1 MNAEKIKNK
10 SVGIS
15 LEEYKC
21 ELELMKKQYG
31 QEEELYPWIY
41 MILREAGITKKY
53 SVRSVAGARSAKDVN
68 GRELFMGYAAFP
80 DIAIVDK
87 SFMSGEEYNY
97 EVEIDKLL
105 CCVEAKELSESL
117 LNVKGDVC
125 IKSLN
130 VIYIKSSLGRPY
142 YIYYKIIADTQVV
155 DFFDRYSGKTFKIIN
170 NEHQTFVEEIIKEK
184 EKALEQDMVFSIIKN
199 DNGLQFIDAN
209 KKCMLSICNNEDEY
223 VCEVSKGAKKL
234 NDILNSNEFY
244 ISIQK
249 DIPFVCI
256 NGQNSKLLKNNGK
269 ASAYGELIGEL
280 LWYGHIIY
288 TNGDI
293 WKYIKIRNYNDS
305 VGKFRKDKYDIC
317 VKNNKKHQWCKEFSG
332 KESFN
337 VEVENLIEI
346 NDKTRDEDWAEFI
359 NKLSKISS
367 KWME

>member
-155 DFFDRYSGKTFKIIN
+155 DFFDRYSFLQLVIAEVRFFQRFG
-170 NEHQTFVEEIIKEK
+170 HEK
-184 EKALEQDMVFSIIKN
+184 LQCFQWIRVYLPAK
-199 DNGLQFIDAN
+199 GLQIGNALGVICQWLLGRCFRFVSSCKTN
-209 KKCMLSICNNEDEY
+209 KNSHDDTHDNNAGN
-223 VCEVSKGAKKL
+223 C
-234 NDILNSNEFY
+234 F
-244 ISIQK
+244 
-249 DIPFVCI
+249 
-256 NGQNSKLLKNNGK
+256 
-269 ASAYGELIGEL
+269 
-280 LWYGHIIY
+280 
-288 TNGDI
+288 
-293 WKYIKIRNYNDS
+293 
-305 VGKFRKDKYDIC
+305 
-317 VKNNKKHQWCKEFSG
+317 FSG
-332 KESFN
+332 KMRGPN
-337 VEVENLIEI
+337 
-346 NDKTRDEDWAEFI
+346 
-359 NKLSKISS
+359 
-367 KWME
+367 